1 MTTLASR
8 YGSNTC
14 NYYKYVVNLEDN
26 WNIPRKASM
35 TSVLSDLSS
44 LQTKITD
51 YDTTFKSSQANI
63 STYATILQTNYN
75 GQTNLTA
82 GSFNGLDCRVL
93 GESIIDMR
101 NSICVGMLS
110 SIYYNL
116 VCLILLSYGTLL
128 AACCTVCAG
137 VRHFRHLQKMQI
149 HVGYKG
155 VPVSISDSKI
165 MET

>member
-1 MTTLASR
+1 LNEFTSASGDASYVTTLASR

-93 GESIIDMR
+93 G
-101 NSICVGMLS
+101 
-110 SIYYNL
+110 
-116 VCLILLSYGTLL
+116 
-128 AACCTVCAG
+128 
-137 VRHFRHLQKMQI
+137 
-149 HVGYKG
+149 
-155 VPVSISDSKI
+155 
-165 MET
+165 

>member
-1 MTTLASR
+1 
-8 YGSNTC
+8 
-14 NYYKYVVNLEDN
+14 
-26 WNIPRKASM
+26 
-35 TSVLSDLSS
+35 
-44 LQTKITD
+44 
-51 YDTTFKSSQANI
+51 
-63 STYATILQTNYN
+63 
-75 GQTNLTA
+75 
-82 GSFNGLDCRVL
+82 
-93 GESIIDMR
+93 MR

-110 SIYYNL
+110 SVYYNL
-116 VCLILLSYGTLL
+116 VCLILLSYCTLL